1 MANISGKK
9 VEKGEVNAMK
19 KLAKCMVVLYL
30 MVCFIV
36 PAVAATTT
44 VPGGFSESIAALE
57 TLVYGQEKSGPY
69 VERVNGL
76 ELTVFGKNSGM
87 PVPDKIA
94 RLTKAFYDNSEQTS
108 IPTILRYAESQL
120 LHETGTGPAVNRV
133 NKLEE
138 ALTGKQETGGLTTR
152 LEKILKTVF
161 SSGTVK
167 LSDTE
172 IPAKTLVKIRL
183 LDALNSDMN
192 KTGDT
197 FRYEVVDNVKIGNV
211 LVIPAGT
218 LGVGKVEKA
227 KKAGRFG
234 QHGKLDLSFNT
245 VPAMDD
251 TPVSVYLG
259 ERAREENKHVVAAA
273 GASVVG
279 AALLG
284 PIGLIGGAFV
294 EGKTVNLPAG
304 TEFFIEV
311 HSNITVKGASLEE
324 NPAGLQPVQIVE
336 DTPVSEIRIKN

>member
-1 MANISGKK
+1 
-9 VEKGEVNAMK
+9 
-19 KLAKCMVVLYL
+19 MVVLYL
-30 MVCFIV
+30 MFCFVV
-36 PAVAATTT
+36 PAQAAPAS
-44 VPGGFSESIAALE
+44 VPGGFSESITALE
-57 TLVYGQEKSGPY
+57 NLVYGQENSGPY
-69 VERVNGL
+69 VERVNML
-76 ELTVFGKNSGM
+76 EITVFGKNSGM
-87 PVPDKIA
+87 PIPDKIT

-108 IPTILRYAESQL
+108 IPIILRYAESQL
-120 LHETGTGPAVNRV
+120 LHETVTGPAVNRV

-172 IPAKTLVKIRL
+172 IPGKTLVKIRL
-183 LDALNSDMN
+183 LDALNSDIN
-192 KTGDT
+192 KNGDT
-197 FRYEVVDNVKIGNV
+197 FRYEVADDVKIGNV
-211 LVIPAGT
+211 LAIPAGS

-234 QHGKLDLSFNT
+234 KHGKLDLSFNT

-259 ERAREENKHVVAAA
+259 DSAREENKHVVAAA

-294 EGKTVNLPAG
+294 EGKTVKLPAQ
-304 TEFFIEV
+304 TEFYIEV
-311 HSNITVKGASLEE
+311 HSDITVKGASLEE
-324 NPAGLQPVQIVE
+324 IPAGIQPVQVVE
-336 DTPVSEIRIKN
+336 EAPVSEIRIIK

>member
-1 MANISGKK
+1 
-9 VEKGEVNAMK
+9 MK
-19 KLAKCMVVLYL
+19 KLTKCMVVLYL
-30 MVCFIV
+30 MFCFVV
-36 PAVAATTT
+36 PALAAPAS
-44 VPGGFSESIAALE
+44 VPGGFSESITALE
-57 TLVYGQEKSGPY
+57 NLVYGQENSGPY
-69 VERVNGL
+69 VERVNAL
-76 ELTVFGKNSGM
+76 EITVFGRNSGM
-87 PVPDKIA
+87 PIPDKIT
-94 RLTKAFYDNSEQTS
+94 RLIKAFYDNSEQTS
-108 IPTILRYAESQL
+108 IPVILRYAESQL

-138 ALTGKQETGGLTTR
+138 ALTGRQETGGLTIR

-172 IPAKTLVKIRL
+172 IPGKTLVKIRL
-183 LDALNSDMN
+183 LDTLNSDIN

-197 FRYEVVDNVKIGNV
+197 FRYEVADNVKIGNE
-211 LVIPAGT
+211 LAIPAGS

-259 ERAREENKHVVAAA
+259 DSAREENKHVVAAA

-294 EGKTVNLPAG
+294 EGKTVKLPAG
-304 TEFFIEV
+304 TEFYIEV
-311 HSNITVKGASLEE
+311 HSDITVKGASLEE
-324 NPAGLQPVQIVE
+324 NPAGLQPVQVVE
-336 DTPVSEIRIKN
+336 EAPVSEIRIKK